1 MDGRYGEYGEDDS
14 WNAGGDDGQGYDGYD
29 YNYNQDNS
37 GNYSGNYGYNSGNKA
52 WDAPKNPNTD
62 SIVAKINQ
70 RLDMLTHLECD
81 NTPGS
86 SRSSGQFNRFTPYES
101 YDSRSSMND
110 HDPYRSGYG
119 YGYGDSGPNYNDSYG
134 GHYDHYDNS
143 YGTRRDQYHNRAY
156 GSQRGQNWSR
166 DWAPNRRANWNDPYM
181 QPGSSR
187 RMSAHWNE
195 MPMGGRGYNAAP
207 STRNLPSLFS
217 PNIIPMDLFRA
228 QGSARAFGG
237 RQRRRDKIRTRG
249 RKKVIGGPGRK
260 RKQSTSSTE
269 DPENKQAKTDD
280 DEVEEDAED
289 KEDDG
294 VDSGGEDKDPSEKK
308 PKRFPTM
315 QEKKKSGKPKKN
327 RDRLAERITYA
338 CSVCKFRTFEDEE
351 IANHMK
357 SKFHKETLKFIGTKL
372 KPETA
377 DFLDE
382 YISNKNK
389 KTQKRREQIGDET
402 ILKKQL
408 TQQHDVLQGIG
419 MEQCMKKVEAAH
431 CMACDL
437 FIPMQTGFI
446 AQHLRSAEHTRN
458 RKIAL
463 ERAKKGSL
471 VIAKSI
477 LNNSNIATMLEKYV
491 KGEKPFTDDPDD
503 KDEEEGAIHEGEGD
517 GEGDGLNDS
526 TNDGEKK
533 EGGEGEGVAGEGG
546 EETKEGEGGEGG
558 VEGVKGENKGEG
570 GEDGEEN
577 VTAGEGID
585 ASEEPINTV
594 DDEMEVAEG
603 DPEDEDLGDA
613 DDDAIESKDP
623 EECLEADED
632 KILEGEDDPLS
643 FDTELE

>member
-1 MDGRYGEYGEDDS
+1 MDGRYGEYGDDDA
-14 WNAGGDDGQGYDGYD
+14 WNAGGDDGQG
-29 YNYNQDNS
+29 
-37 GNYSGNYGYNSGNKA
+37 
-52 WDAPKNPNTD
+52 
-62 SIVAKINQ
+62 
-70 RLDMLTHLECD
+70 
-81 NTPGS
+81 
-86 SRSSGQFNRFTPYES
+86 FTPYES

-156 GSQRGQNWSR
+156 SSQRGQNWSR
-166 DWAPNRRANWNDPYM
+166 DWAPNKRANWNDPYM
-181 QPGSSR
+181 QPGGSR
-187 RMSAHWNE
+187 RMSGHWNE
-195 MPMGGRGYNAAP
+195 PMGGRGFNAAS

-237 RQRRRDKIRTRG
+237 RLRRRDKNRNRG

-280 DEVEEDAED
+280 GEDSDAED

-294 VDSGGEDKDPSEKK
+294 AESGGEDKDSSEKGEKK

-315 QEKKKSGKPKKN
+315 QEKKKTGKPKKN

-351 IANHMK
+351 IAAHMK

-372 KPETA
+372 KPQTA

-408 TQQHDVLQGIG
+408 MQQHDVLQGIG

-431 CMACDL
+431 CMACEL

-446 AQHLRSAEHTRN
+446 GQHLRSAEHNRN
-458 RKIAL
+458 RKMAI

-503 KDEEEGAIHEGEGD
+503 KDEEEGGMQEGD

-526 TNDGEKK
+526 MNDGEKR
-533 EGGEGEGVAGEGG
+533 EGEEGEGG
-546 EETKEGEGGEGG
+546 EEVEGGD
-558 VEGVKGENKGEG
+558 GEQD
-570 GEDGEEN
+570 DGEEH
-577 VTAGEGID
+577 
-585 ASEEPINTV
+585 
-594 DDEMEVAEG
+594 AEG
-603 DPEDEDLGDA
+603 DEGEEAIDRPEDAVDAADEEMEAEGEPEAEMEDLGEGE
-613 DDDAIESKDP
+613 DDVTESKDP
-623 EECLEADED
+623 EEPFEADED
-632 KILEGEDDPLS
+632 KILEGEDDALP

>member
-1 MDGRYGEYGEDDS
+1 MDGRYGEYGEDDA

-37 GNYSGNYGYNSGNKA
+37 ENYSGNYGYNSGNKA
-52 WDAPKNPNTD
+52 WEAPKNTNTD
-62 SIVAKINQ
+62 SIIAKINQ
-70 RLDMLTHLECD
+70 RLDMLSQLECD
-81 NTPGS
+81 KT
-86 SRSSGQFNRFTPYES
+86 SGQHNRFAPYES

-156 GSQRGQNWSR
+156 SSQRGQNWSR
-166 DWAPNRRANWNDPYM
+166 DWAPNKRANWNDPYM
-181 QPGSSR
+181 QPGGSR
-187 RMSAHWNE
+187 RMSGHWNE
-195 MPMGGRGYNAAP
+195 PMGGRGFNAAS

-237 RQRRRDKIRTRG
+237 RLRRRDKNRNRG

-280 DEVEEDAED
+280 GEDSDAED

-294 VDSGGEDKDPSEKK
+294 AESGGEDKDSSEKGEKK

-315 QEKKKSGKPKKN
+315 QEKKKTGKPKKN

-351 IANHMK
+351 IAAHMK

-372 KPETA
+372 KAQTA

-382 YISNKNK
+382 YIANKNK

-408 TQQHDVLQGIG
+408 MQQHDVLQGIG

-431 CMACDL
+431 CMACEL

-446 AQHLRSAEHTRN
+446 GQHLRSAEHNRN
-458 RKIAL
+458 RKMAI

-503 KDEEEGAIHEGEGD
+503 KDEEEGGMQEGDGD

-526 TNDGEKK
+526 MNDGEKR
-533 EGGEGEGVAGEGG
+533 EGEEGEGDEEIEGGDGEQDDGEHYGEQGGEHDGEQDDGEEHAEGDEGEETIDRSEDAVDVADEDMEAEGEPEAEMEDLGEGE
-546 EETKEGEGGEGG
+546 
-558 VEGVKGENKGEG
+558 
-570 GEDGEEN
+570 
-577 VTAGEGID
+577 
-585 ASEEPINTV
+585 
-594 DDEMEVAEG
+594 
-603 DPEDEDLGDA
+603 
-613 DDDAIESKDP
+613 DDATESKDP
-623 EECLEADED
+623 EEPFEADED
-632 KILEGEDDPLS
+632 KILEGEDDALP

>member
-14 WNAGGDDGQGYDGYD
+14 WNTGGDDGQG
-29 YNYNQDNS
+29 
-37 GNYSGNYGYNSGNKA
+37 
-52 WDAPKNPNTD
+52 
-62 SIVAKINQ
+62 
-70 RLDMLTHLECD
+70 
-81 NTPGS
+81 
-86 SRSSGQFNRFTPYES
+86 FTPYES

-195 MPMGGRGYNAAP
+195 LSMGGRGYNAAS

-237 RQRRRDKIRTRG
+237 RQRRRDKPRIRG

-280 DEVEEDAED
+280 DDGDGEGEDDAED

-294 VDSGGEDKDPSEKK
+294 VDSGGEDKDPNEKK
-308 PKRFPTM
+308 SKRSPTM
-315 QEKKKSGKPKKN
+315 QEKKKTGKPKKN

-357 SKFHKETLKFIGTKL
+357 SRFHKETLKFIGSKL

-408 TQQHDVLQGIG
+408 MQLMQQHNVLQGFG

-446 AQHLRSAEHTRN
+446 GQHLRSPDHIRN
-458 RKIAL
+458 RKLAL
-463 ERAKKGSL
+463 YRAKNGSL

-503 KDEEEGAIHEGEGD
+503 KDEEEGGLHEGEGD
-517 GEGDGLNDS
+517 AEDDGLNDS
-526 TNDGEKK
+526 TNEGEKK
-533 EGGEGEGVAGEGG
+533 EGGENVGEGEG
-546 EETKEGEGGEGG
+546 EGEGGEG
-558 VEGVKGENKGEG
+558 EDEG
-570 GEDGEEN
+570 GEGEYGEEN
-577 VTAGEGID
+577 ITIEEGID
-585 ASEEPINTV
+585 ASEEPVNTM
-594 DDEMEVAEG
+594 DEEMEETEG
-603 DPEDEDLGDA
+603 DPEAEEDLGEA
-613 DDDAIESKDP
+613 DDDANKDP
-623 EECLEADED
+623 EECLEGDED
-632 KILEGEDDPLS
+632 KILEGEVDALP
-643 FDTELE
+643 FDTDLE

>member
-14 WNAGGDDGQGYDGYD
+14 WNTGGDDGQGYDDYD

-37 GNYSGNYGYNSGNKA
+37 GDYSGNYGYNSGYKA
-52 WDAPKNPNTD
+52 WDAPKNPNTET
-62 SIVAKINQ
+62 IVAKINQ
-70 RLDMLTHLECD
+70 RLDMLSQLECD

-86 SRSSGQFNRFTPYES
+86 SSRSSGQYNRFTPYES

-195 MPMGGRGYNAAP
+195 LSMGGRGYNAAS

-237 RQRRRDKIRTRG
+237 RQRRRDKPRIRG

-280 DEVEEDAED
+280 DDGDGED

-294 VDSGGEDKDPSEKK
+294 VDSGGEDKDPNEKK
-308 PKRFPTM
+308 SKPPTM
-315 QEKKKSGKPKKN
+315 QEKKKTGKPKKN

-357 SKFHKETLKFIGTKL
+357 SRFHKETLKFIGSKL

-408 TQQHDVLQGIG
+408 MQLMQQHNVLQGFG

-446 AQHLRSAEHTRN
+446 GQHLRSPDHIRN
-458 RKIAL
+458 RKLAL
-463 ERAKKGSL
+463 YRAKNGSL

-503 KDEEEGAIHEGEGD
+503 KDEEEGGLHEGEGD
-517 GEGDGLNDS
+517 AEDDGLNDS
-526 TNDGEKK
+526 TNEGEKK
-533 EGGEGEGVAGEGG
+533 EGGENVGEGEA
-546 EETKEGEGGEGG
+546 EGEGGEGED
-558 VEGVKGENKGEG
+558 EGGE

-577 VTAGEGID
+577 VTIEGVD
-585 ASEEPINTV
+585 TSEEPVNTV
-594 DDEMEVAEG
+594 DEEMEETEG
-603 DPEDEDLGDA
+603 DPEAEEDLGEA
-613 DDDAIESKDP
+613 DDDANKDP
-623 EECLEADED
+623 EECLEGDED
-632 KILEGEDDPLS
+632 KILEGEVDALP
-643 FDTELE
+643 FDTDLE

>member
-14 WNAGGDDGQGYDGYD
+14 WNTGGDDGQGYDDYD

-37 GNYSGNYGYNSGNKA
+37 GDYSGNYGYNSGYKA
-52 WDAPKNPNTD
+52 WDAPKNPNTET
-62 SIVAKINQ
+62 IVAKINQ
-70 RLDMLTHLECD
+70 RLDMLSQLECD

-86 SRSSGQFNRFTPYES
+86 SSRSSGQYNRFTPYES

-195 MPMGGRGYNAAP
+195 LSMGGRGYNAAS

-237 RQRRRDKIRTRG
+237 RQRRRDKPRIRG

-280 DEVEEDAED
+280 DDGDGEED

-294 VDSGGEDKDPSEKK
+294 VDSGGEDKDPNEKK
-308 PKRFPTM
+308 SKPPTM
-315 QEKKKSGKPKKN
+315 QEKKKTGKPKKN

-357 SKFHKETLKFIGTKL
+357 SRFHKETLKFIGSKL

-408 TQQHDVLQGIG
+408 MQLMQQHNVLQGFG

-446 AQHLRSAEHTRN
+446 GQHLRSPDHIRN
-458 RKIAL
+458 RKLAL
-463 ERAKKGSL
+463 YRAKNGSL

-503 KDEEEGAIHEGEGD
+503 KDEEEGGLHEGEGD
-517 GEGDGLNDS
+517 AEDDGLNDS
-526 TNDGEKK
+526 TNEGEKK
-533 EGGEGEGVAGEGG
+533 EGGENVGEGEA
-546 EETKEGEGGEGG
+546 EGEGGEGED
-558 VEGVKGENKGEG
+558 EGGE

-577 VTAGEGID
+577 VTIEGVD
-585 ASEEPINTV
+585 TSEEPVNTV
-594 DDEMEVAEG
+594 DEEMEETEG
-603 DPEDEDLGDA
+603 DPEAEEDLGEA
-613 DDDAIESKDP
+613 DDDANKDP
-623 EECLEADED
+623 EECLEGDED
-632 KILEGEDDPLS
+632 KILEGEVDALP
-643 FDTELE
+643 FDTDLE

>member
-14 WNAGGDDGQGYDGYD
+14 WNTGEDDGQGF
-29 YNYNQDNS
+29 
-37 GNYSGNYGYNSGNKA
+37 A
-52 WDAPKNPNTD
+52 
-62 SIVAKINQ
+62 
-70 RLDMLTHLECD
+70 
-81 NTPGS
+81 
-86 SRSSGQFNRFTPYES
+86 PYES

-143 YGTRRDQYHNRAY
+143 YGSRRDQYHHRAY

-166 DWAPNRRANWNDPYM
+166 DWAPNKRANWNDPYM

-195 MPMGGRGYNAAP
+195 LSMGGRGYNAAS

-237 RQRRRDKIRTRG
+237 RQRRRDKTRTRG
-249 RKKVIGGPGRK
+249 RKKVIVGPGRK

-269 DPENKQAKTDD
+269 DPENKQAKTDED
-280 DEVEEDAED
+280 DGEDDAED

-294 VDSGGEDKDPSEKK
+294 ADSGGEDKDPNEKK

-315 QEKKKSGKPKKN
+315 QEKKKTGKPKKN

-357 SKFHKETLKFIGTKL
+357 SKFHQETLKFIGTKL

-408 TQQHDVLQGIG
+408 MQQHDVLQGIG

-431 CMACDL
+431 CMACDF

-446 AQHLRSAEHTRN
+446 GQHLRSPDHIRN
-458 RKIAL
+458 RKLAL

-503 KDEEEGAIHEGEGD
+503 KDEEEGGVHEGD

-533 EGGEGEGVAGEGG
+533 EGAADGGEVSGERDGGEGEAVEGEEVEDGGGEGEVG
-546 EETKEGEGGEGG
+546 EGEGGEG
-558 VEGVKGENKGEG
+558 EG
-570 GEDGEEN
+570 GSEGKGGEAEYGEEN
-577 VTAGEGID
+577 MEEQVDTSNEPVNTVGEEM
-585 ASEEPINTV
+585 EEPG
-594 DDEMEVAEG
+594 G
-603 DPEDEDLGDA
+603 DPEAEEDDDLGEV

-632 KILEGEDDPLS
+632 KILEGEDDT
-643 FDTELE
+643 FDTDLE

>member
-14 WNAGGDDGQGYDGYD
+14 WNAGGDDGQG
-29 YNYNQDNS
+29 
-37 GNYSGNYGYNSGNKA
+37 
-52 WDAPKNPNTD
+52 
-62 SIVAKINQ
+62 
-70 RLDMLTHLECD
+70 
-81 NTPGS
+81 
-86 SRSSGQFNRFTPYES
+86 FTPYES

>member
-52 WDAPKNPNTD
+52 WDAPKNPHTD
-62 SIVAKINQ
+62 SIIAKINQ
-70 RLDMLTHLECD
+70 RLDMLSQLECD
-81 NTPGS
+81 KTPG
-86 SRSSGQFNRFTPYES
+86 RSSGQHSRFTPYES

-156 GSQRGQNWSR
+156 SSQRGQNWSR
-166 DWAPNRRANWNDPYM
+166 DWAPNKRANWNDPYM
-181 QPGSSR
+181 QPGGSR
-187 RMSAHWNE
+187 RMSAHWND
-195 MPMGGRGYNAAP
+195 MSMGGRGFNAAS

-237 RQRRRDKIRTRG
+237 RLRRRDKNRNRG
-249 RKKVIGGPGRK
+249 RKKVVGGPGRK

-280 DEVEEDAED
+280 GEDSDAEE

-294 VDSGGEDKDPSEKK
+294 AESGGEDKDSNEKGEKK

-315 QEKKKSGKPKKN
+315 QEKKKTGKPKKN

-351 IANHMK
+351 IAAHMK

-372 KPETA
+372 KTQTA

-408 TQQHDVLQGIG
+408 MQQHDVLQGIG

-431 CMACDL
+431 CMACEM
-437 FIPMQTGFI
+437 FIPMQAGFI
-446 AQHLRSAEHTRN
+446 AQHLRSADHNRN
-458 RKIAL
+458 RKAAI

-503 KDEEEGAIHEGEGD
+503 KDEEEAGMQEGD

-533 EGGEGEGVAGEGG
+533 EGEGG
-546 EETKEGEGGEGG
+546 EEGEGGD
-558 VEGVKGENKGEG
+558 GEG
-570 GEDGEEN
+570 GDGEEG
-577 VTAGEGID
+577 AGGDDGEEAID
-585 ASEEPINTV
+585 KSEEVANAAV
-594 DDEMEVAEG
+594 DEEMEAE
-603 DPEDEDLGDA
+603 PEAEMEDLGGE
-613 DDDAIESKDP
+613 DDANESKDP
-623 EECLEADED
+623 EEPFEADED
-632 KILEGEDDPLS
+632 KILEGEDDALP

>member
-14 WNAGGDDGQGYDGYD
+14 WNTGGDDGQGYDGYD

-62 SIVAKINQ
+62 SIIAKINQ
-70 RLDMLTHLECD
+70 RLDMLSQLECD
-81 NTPGS
+81 KTPGPS
-86 SRSSGQFNRFTPYES
+86 SRSSGQYNRFTPYES

-143 YGTRRDQYHNRAY
+143 YGTRRDQYHNRHY

-166 DWAPNRRANWNDPYM
+166 DWAPNKRANWNDPYM
-181 QPGSSR
+181 QPTGSR
-187 RMSAHWNE
+187 RMSHWNE
-195 MPMGGRGYNAAP
+195 LSMGGRGFNAP
-207 STRNLPSLFS
+207 TSTRNLPSLFS
-217 PNIIPMDLFRA
+217 PNIIPMDLFRV
-228 QGSARAFGG
+228 QGSGRAFGG
-237 RQRRRDKIRTRG
+237 RQRRRDKNRNRG
-249 RKKVIGGPGRK
+249 RKKTIAGPGRK

-280 DEVEEDAED
+280 GEDSDAEE

-294 VDSGGEDKDPSEKK
+294 VESGGEDKDSSEKGEKK

-351 IANHMK
+351 IAAHMK

-372 KPETA
+372 KAQTA

-408 TQQHDVLQGIG
+408 MQQHDVLQGIG

-446 AQHLRSAEHTRN
+446 GQHLRSAEHTRN
-458 RKIAL
+458 RKSAI

-477 LNNSNIATMLEKYV
+477 LNNTNIATMLEKYV

-503 KDEEEGAIHEGEGD
+503 KDEEEGGMHEGEGD

-533 EGGEGEGVAGEGG
+533 EGEGG
-546 EETKEGEGGEGG
+546 EGDGEGGEG
-558 VEGVKGENKGEG
+558 E
-570 GEDGEEN
+570 
-577 VTAGEGID
+577 AGEGD
-585 ASEEPINTV
+585 GDGDGNLGTSEEAV
-594 DDEMEVAEG
+594 DKTEEPVNAADEEMEAEAE
-603 DPEDEDLGDA
+603 PEAEDLGGEEDEA
-613 DDDAIESKDP
+613 DESKDP
-623 EECLEADED
+623 EEPIEADED
-632 KILEGEDDPLS
+632 KILEGEDDALP
-643 FDTELE
+643 FDTDLE

>member
-1 MDGRYGEYGEDDS
+1 MGEMGWRIEHWTVDVSHLSPKVAVGQIYCFPTPMKES
-14 WNAGGDDGQGYDGYD
+14 WILSFWFQ
-29 YNYNQDNS
+29 
-37 GNYSGNYGYNSGNKA
+37 
-52 WDAPKNPNTD
+52 
-62 SIVAKINQ
+62 
-70 RLDMLTHLECD
+70 
-81 NTPGS
+81 
-86 SRSSGQFNRFTPYES
+86 FTPYES

-156 GSQRGQNWSR
+156 SSQRGQNWSR
-166 DWAPNRRANWNDPYM
+166 DWAPNKRANWNDPYM
-181 QPGSSR
+181 QPGGSR
-187 RMSAHWNE
+187 RMSAHWND
-195 MPMGGRGYNAAP
+195 MGGRGFNAAS

-237 RQRRRDKIRTRG
+237 RLRRRDKNRTRG

-280 DEVEEDAED
+280 GEDSDAED
-289 KEDDG
+289 KEDDA
-294 VDSGGEDKDPSEKK
+294 VESGGEDKDSNEKGEKK

-315 QEKKKSGKPKKN
+315 QEKKKTGKPKKN

-351 IANHMK
+351 IAAHMK

-372 KPETA
+372 KTQTA

-408 TQQHDVLQGIG
+408 MQQHDVLQGIG

-431 CMACDL
+431 CMACEL

-446 AQHLRSAEHTRN
+446 GQHLRSAEHNRN
-458 RKIAL
+458 RKAAI

-503 KDEEEGAIHEGEGD
+503 KDEEEGGIQEGD

-533 EGGEGEGVAGEGG
+533 EGEGG
-546 EETKEGEGGEGG
+546 EEGEGG
-558 VEGVKGENKGEG
+558 
-570 GEDGEEN
+570 DGEEG
-577 VTAGEGID
+577 AGGDEGDEAID
-585 ASEEPINTV
+585 RPEEAINPA
-594 DDEMEVAEG
+594 DEEMEAEAE
-603 DPEDEDLGDA
+603 PEAEMEDLGEGED
-613 DDDAIESKDP
+613 ESKDP
-623 EECLEADED
+623 EEPFEADED
-632 KILEGEDDPLS
+632 KILEGEDDALP

>member
-1 MDGRYGEYGEDDS
+1 MEGEYGEEDS
-14 WNAGGDDGQGYDGYD
+14 WNTGGDDGQGYDGYD

-37 GNYSGNYGYNSGNKA
+37 GNYSGNYGYNSGSKA

-62 SIVAKINQ
+62 SIIAKINQ
-70 RLDMLTHLECD
+70 RLDMLSQLECD
-81 NTPGS
+81 KTPG
-86 SRSSGQFNRFTPYES
+86 RSSGQYNRFTPYES

-156 GSQRGQNWSR
+156 SSQRGQNWSR
-166 DWAPNRRANWNDPYM
+166 DWAPNKRANWNDPYM

-195 MPMGGRGYNAAP
+195 LSVGGRGFNAAS

-237 RQRRRDKIRTRG
+237 RQRRRDKNRNRG

-280 DEVEEDAED
+280 GEDSDAED

-294 VDSGGEDKDPSEKK
+294 VDSGGEDKDSSEKGEKK

-351 IANHMK
+351 IAAHMK

-372 KPETA
+372 KAQTA

-408 TQQHDVLQGIG
+408 MQQHDVLQGIG

-431 CMACDL
+431 CMACEL

-446 AQHLRSAEHTRN
+446 GQHLRSAEHNRN
-458 RKIAL
+458 RKAAI

-503 KDEEEGAIHEGEGD
+503 KEEEEGGIQEGD

-533 EGGEGEGVAGEGG
+533 EGD
-546 EETKEGEGGEGG
+546 GEGGEG
-558 VEGVKGENKGEG
+558 EGGDGEG
-570 GEDGEEN
+570 EEVADGDDGEGNISAAE
-577 VTAGEGID
+577 EGID
-585 ASEEPINTV
+585 KSEEAVNAA
-594 DDEMEVAEG
+594 DEEMEAEAE
-603 DPEDEDLGDA
+603 PETEMEDLGGGGDETN
-613 DDDAIESKDP
+613 ESKNP
-623 EECLEADED
+623 EEPFEANED
-632 KILEGEDDPLS
+632 KILEGEDDALP
-643 FDTELE
+643 FDTDLE

>member
-14 WNAGGDDGQGYDGYD
+14 WNTGGDDGQG
-29 YNYNQDNS
+29 
-37 GNYSGNYGYNSGNKA
+37 
-52 WDAPKNPNTD
+52 
-62 SIVAKINQ
+62 
-70 RLDMLTHLECD
+70 
-81 NTPGS
+81 
-86 SRSSGQFNRFTPYES
+86 FTPYES

-195 MPMGGRGYNAAP
+195 LSMGGRGYNAAS

-237 RQRRRDKIRTRG
+237 RQRRRDKPRIRG

-280 DEVEEDAED
+280 DDGDGEGEDDAED

-294 VDSGGEDKDPSEKK
+294 VDSGGEDKDPNEKK
-308 PKRFPTM
+308 SKRSPAM
-315 QEKKKSGKPKKN
+315 QEKKKTGKPKKN

-357 SKFHKETLKFIGTKL
+357 SRFHKETLKFIGSKL

-408 TQQHDVLQGIG
+408 MQLMQQHNVLQGFG

-446 AQHLRSAEHTRN
+446 GQHLRSPDHIRN
-458 RKIAL
+458 RKLAL
-463 ERAKKGSL
+463 YRAKNGSL

-503 KDEEEGAIHEGEGD
+503 KDEEEGGLHEGEGD
-517 GEGDGLNDS
+517 AEDDGLNDS
-526 TNDGEKK
+526 TNEGEKK
-533 EGGEGEGVAGEGG
+533 EGGENVGEGEG
-546 EETKEGEGGEGG
+546 EGEGGEG
-558 VEGVKGENKGEG
+558 EDEG
-570 GEDGEEN
+570 GEGEYGEEN
-577 VTAGEGID
+577 VTIEGVD
-585 ASEEPINTV
+585 TSEEPVNTV
-594 DDEMEVAEG
+594 DEEMEETEG
-603 DPEDEDLGDA
+603 DPEAEEDLGEA
-613 DDDAIESKDP
+613 DDDANKDP
-623 EECLEADED
+623 EECLEGDED
-632 KILEGEDDPLS
+632 KILEGEVDALP
-643 FDTELE
+643 FDTDLE

>member
-1 MDGRYGEYGEDDS
+1 MEGEYGEEDS
-14 WNAGGDDGQGYDGYD
+14 WNTGGDDGQG
-29 YNYNQDNS
+29 
-37 GNYSGNYGYNSGNKA
+37 
-52 WDAPKNPNTD
+52 
-62 SIVAKINQ
+62 
-70 RLDMLTHLECD
+70 
-81 NTPGS
+81 
-86 SRSSGQFNRFTPYES
+86 FTPYES

-156 GSQRGQNWSR
+156 SSQRGQNWSR
-166 DWAPNRRANWNDPYM
+166 DWAPNKRANWNDPYM

-195 MPMGGRGYNAAP
+195 LSVGGRGFNAAS

-237 RQRRRDKIRTRG
+237 RQRRRDKNRNRG

-280 DEVEEDAED
+280 GEDSDAED

-294 VDSGGEDKDPSEKK
+294 VDSGGEDKDSSEKGEKK

-351 IANHMK
+351 IAAHMK

-372 KPETA
+372 KAQTA

-408 TQQHDVLQGIG
+408 MQQHDVLQGIG

-431 CMACDL
+431 CMACEL

-446 AQHLRSAEHTRN
+446 GQHLRSAEHNRN
-458 RKIAL
+458 RKAAI

-503 KDEEEGAIHEGEGD
+503 KEEEEGGIQEGD

-533 EGGEGEGVAGEGG
+533 EGD
-546 EETKEGEGGEGG
+546 GEGGEG
-558 VEGVKGENKGEG
+558 EGGDGEG
-570 GEDGEEN
+570 EEVADGDDGEGNISAAE
-577 VTAGEGID
+577 EGID
-585 ASEEPINTV
+585 KSEEAVNAA
-594 DDEMEVAEG
+594 DEEMEAEAE
-603 DPEDEDLGDA
+603 PETEMEDLGGGGDETN
-613 DDDAIESKDP
+613 ESKNP
-623 EECLEADED
+623 EEPFEANED
-632 KILEGEDDPLS
+632 KILEGEDDALP
-643 FDTELE
+643 FDTDLE

>member
-14 WNAGGDDGQGYDGYD
+14 WNTGGDDGQG
-29 YNYNQDNS
+29 
-37 GNYSGNYGYNSGNKA
+37 
-52 WDAPKNPNTD
+52 
-62 SIVAKINQ
+62 
-70 RLDMLTHLECD
+70 
-81 NTPGS
+81 
-86 SRSSGQFNRFTPYES
+86 FTPYES

-195 MPMGGRGYNAAP
+195 LSMGGRGYNAAS

-237 RQRRRDKIRTRG
+237 RQRRRDKPRIRG

-280 DEVEEDAED
+280 DDGDGEGEDDAED

-294 VDSGGEDKDPSEKK
+294 VDSGGEDKDPNEKK
-308 PKRFPTM
+308 SKRSPTM
-315 QEKKKSGKPKKN
+315 QEKKKTGKPKKN

-357 SKFHKETLKFIGTKL
+357 SRFHKETLKFIGSKL

-408 TQQHDVLQGIG
+408 MQLMQQHNVLQGFG

-446 AQHLRSAEHTRN
+446 GQHLRSPDHIRN
-458 RKIAL
+458 RKLAL
-463 ERAKKGSL
+463 YRAKNGSL

-503 KDEEEGAIHEGEGD
+503 KDEEEGGLHEGEGD
-517 GEGDGLNDS
+517 AEDDGLNDS
-526 TNDGEKK
+526 TNEGEKK
-533 EGGEGEGVAGEGG
+533 EGGENVGEGEG
-546 EETKEGEGGEGG
+546 EGEGGEG
-558 VEGVKGENKGEG
+558 EDEG
-570 GEDGEEN
+570 GEGEYGEEN
-577 VTAGEGID
+577 ITIEEGID
-585 ASEEPINTV
+585 ASEEPVNTM
-594 DDEMEVAEG
+594 DEEMEETEG
-603 DPEDEDLGDA
+603 DPEAEEDLGEA
-613 DDDAIESKDP
+613 DDDASKDP
-623 EECLEADED
+623 EECLEGDED
-632 KILEGEDDPLS
+632 KILEGEVDALP
-643 FDTELE
+643 FDTDLE

>member
-14 WNAGGDDGQGYDGYD
+14 WNTGGDDGQGYDDYD

-37 GNYSGNYGYNSGNKA
+37 GDYSGNYGYNSGYKA
-52 WDAPKNPNTD
+52 WDAPKNPNTET
-62 SIVAKINQ
+62 IVAKINQ
-70 RLDMLTHLECD
+70 RLDMLSQLECD

-86 SRSSGQFNRFTPYES
+86 SSRSSGQYNRFTPYES

-195 MPMGGRGYNAAP
+195 LSMGGRGYNAAS

-237 RQRRRDKIRTRG
+237 RQRRRDKPRIRG

-280 DEVEEDAED
+280 DDGDGEGEDDAED

-294 VDSGGEDKDPSEKK
+294 VDSGGEDKDPNEKK
-308 PKRFPTM
+308 SKRSPTM
-315 QEKKKSGKPKKN
+315 QEKKKTGKPKKN

-357 SKFHKETLKFIGTKL
+357 SRFHKETLKFIGSKL

-408 TQQHDVLQGIG
+408 MQLMQQHNVLQGFG

-446 AQHLRSAEHTRN
+446 GQHLRSPDHIRN
-458 RKIAL
+458 RKLAL
-463 ERAKKGSL
+463 YRAKNGSL

-503 KDEEEGAIHEGEGD
+503 KDEEEGGLHEGEGD
-517 GEGDGLNDS
+517 AEDDGLNDS
-526 TNDGEKK
+526 TNEGEKK
-533 EGGEGEGVAGEGG
+533 EGGENVGEGEA
-546 EETKEGEGGEGG
+546 EGEGGEGED
-558 VEGVKGENKGEG
+558 EGGE

-577 VTAGEGID
+577 VTIEGVD
-585 ASEEPINTV
+585 TSEEPVNTV
-594 DDEMEVAEG
+594 DEEMEETEG
-603 DPEDEDLGDA
+603 DPEAEEDLGEA
-613 DDDAIESKDP
+613 DDDANKDP
-623 EECLEADED
+623 EECLEGDED
-632 KILEGEDDPLS
+632 KILEGEVDALP
-643 FDTELE
+643 FDTDLE